1 MFDYTI
7 QYPNLNYSAKYTP
20 ISVRKSKLVN
30 TTQIAVDISPLNR
43 EDGVVYVPGDFTQ
56 NALAGAVWV
65 SATLNLNAA
74 KLKLGAPISTIL
86 GDTELALPMACW
98 GLSTSL
104 YVTVEQL
111 NVKVRFYDL
120 RFDLY
125 RIATWDELLLGM
137 MEGYSPLIGG
147 TVYSSFLSAQD
158 TGVVPMPKAGEDLL
172 GGHIVNLVSFDRI
185 QETGMAI
192 GNLGMSF
199 GNHGMLTFRGSY
211 LRNLGIC
218 RDFFFLIPRSI
229 EHAVH

>member
-7 QYPNLNYSAKYTP
+7 QYPNLKYSAKYTP
-20 ISVRKSKLVN
+20 VSVRKGKLVN
-30 TTQIAVDISPLNR
+30 ATQIAVDISPLNR
-43 EDGVVYVPGDFTQ
+43 EDGVVYTPGDFTQ
-56 NALAGAVWV
+56 NALAGAVWA
-65 SATLNLNAA
+65 SAVLNLHAS
-74 KLKLGAPISTIL
+74 KLKLDVPISAIL
-86 GDTELALPMACW
+86 GDTELAFSTRCRGEA
-98 GLSTSL
+98 TSL
-104 YVTVEQL
+104 YLTIEQL
-111 NVKVRFYDL
+111 NVTIRFYNL

-147 TVYSSFLSAQD
+147 TVYSSFLSAKD

-218 RDFFFLIPRSI
+218 RDFFFLIPRST